1 MTGSIRLSED
11 TIVQLMPLYLCVHTD
26 GRIRSVGPT
35 LQKLRPDAT
44 LEGRLLT
51 DVFEIRRPRS
61 FDSLEQLLSEGRQK
75 LSLIFR
81 DEPRT
86 QLKGVAL
93 PIEEPKGA
101 LIDLSFGIS
110 VVEAVEDFNLTVGDF
125 SATDL
130 AVEMLYLVEAKT
142 AVMDE
147 LRRLNLRLQ
156 GAKSAAEEQAFT
168 DSLTGLKNRRAM
180 NLVLGQL
187 IDAKSP
193 FSVLHLDL
201 DFFKAVNDTFGHAAG
216 DHVLQH
222 VAEVLL
228 EETRKDDVIIR
239 CGGDEFVL
247 ILDGLTQPERL
258 RDLSHRIIERL
269 EEPTIYEGN
278 ECRISGSIGVATSTS
293 YAQPDPDVMLRD
305 ADNALYQSKSDG
317 RARATFAVAS

>member
-1 MTGSIRLSED
+1 MTSSIRLPEE
-11 TIVQLMPLYLCVHTD
+11 TIIQLIPMHICVHTD

-35 LQKLRPDAT
+35 LQKLRPGT
-44 LEGRLLT
+44 KLVGRLLT
-51 DVFEIRRPRS
+51 DIFEIRRPRT
-61 FDSLEQLLSEGRQK
+61 FDSLEQLLSEDGQK
-75 LSLIFR
+75 LSLYFK

-93 PIEEPKGA
+93 PIEDPKGS
-101 LIDLSFGIS
+101 LIALSFGIS
-110 VVEAVEDFNLTVGDF
+110 VVEAVEDFNLTIGDF

-130 AVEMLYLVEAKT
+130 AVEMLYLVEAKS

-156 GAKSAAEEQAFT
+156 GAKLAAEEQAFT

-180 NLVLGQL
+180 NVVLSQL
-187 IDAKSP
+187 IEARSP
-193 FSVLHLDL
+193 FSILHLDL

-222 VAEVLL
+222 VAKVLL
-228 EETRKDDVIIR
+228 EETRKDDVIVR
-239 CGGDEFVL
+239 CGGDEFVM
-247 ILDGLTQPERL
+247 ILNGLTQPERL
-258 RDLSHRIIERL
+258 RDLSHRIIDRL
-269 EEPTIYEGN
+269 NKPAIYEGN

-293 YAQPDPDVMLRD
+293 YAQPDSDVMLRD

-317 RARATFAVAS
+317 RARATFAVAG